1 VSADP
6 RRLTCHVLDVTVGRP
21 AAGLAVRL
29 ERLDG
34 PDAGPVGS
42 VRTNADGR
50 TDEPLLAGDA
60 MVPGRYELTFAVG
73 DHFATT
79 LGAADPAGRY
89 LDDVPVRFR
98 IGPGAAHLHVALLVT
113 PFSYSTYRG
122 S

>member
-1 VSADP
+1 MPADP
-6 RRLTCHVLDVTVGRP
+6 RRLTCHVLDVTVGLP

-34 PDAGPVGS
+34 PDTVAVCS

-73 DHFATT
+73 DHFATA
-79 LGAADPAGRY
+79 LRAADAADRY

-98 IGPGAAHLHVALLVT
+98 IGPGAERLHVALLVT
-113 PFSYSTYRG
+113 PYSYTTYRG